1 MCYGDTALE
10 GQSTYSS
17 RDRAN
22 GNGSNHVCK
31 NFDALLEWA
40 NERSS
45 HRKVREQW
53 ETGKGRHGAV

>member
-17 RDRAN
+17 EERAN
-22 GNGSNHVCK
+22 GNAGNHVCK
-31 NFDALLEWA
+31 DFRSLLDWS

-45 HRKVREQW
+45 KRLSQKMRQGGNGGH
-53 ETGKGRHGAV
+53 

>member
-17 RDRAN
+17 EERAN
-22 GNGSNHVCK
+22 GNAGNHVCK
-31 NFDALLEWA
+31 DFRSLLDWS

-45 HRKVREQW
+45 KRLSQKMRE
-53 ETGKGRHGAV
+53 GGGMS